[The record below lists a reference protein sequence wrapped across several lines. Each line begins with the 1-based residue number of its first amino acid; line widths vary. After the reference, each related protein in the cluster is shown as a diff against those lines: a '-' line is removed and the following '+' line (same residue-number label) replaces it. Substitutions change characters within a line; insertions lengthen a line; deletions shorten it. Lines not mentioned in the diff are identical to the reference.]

1 MSDAF
6 LHYLSHN
13 KYEQDQSLFFLHV
26 QLKGCLRY
34 LRRGVGG
41 LSEGL
46 DPQSCLPHRPGFSP
60 VCPDACI
67 LPAGVR
73 ARSQMVCEAGNRGT
87 SASQAIC
94 IHAAFLGLIW
104 SCKSSSHC
112 SSDGAWPVPPLKGIA
127 ITEQIVP
134 YCQQLSGYL
143 GNVFCFGITSLSIML
158 KEGSAFFFS
167 FSFLLY
173 LCFWLCF
180 SDAG

>member
-1 MSDAF
+1 MSA
-6 LHYLSHN
+6 LL
-13 KYEQDQSLFFLHV
+13 
-26 QLKGCLRY
+26 GTC
-34 LRRGVGG
+34 GVGD

-73 ARSQMVCEAGNRGT
+73 ARSQMVCEVGNRGT

-104 SCKSSSHC
+104 SCESSSHC

-143 GNVFCFGITSLSIML
+143 GNVFCFGITSLSILL
-158 KEGSAFFFS
+158 KEGSAFFFFS